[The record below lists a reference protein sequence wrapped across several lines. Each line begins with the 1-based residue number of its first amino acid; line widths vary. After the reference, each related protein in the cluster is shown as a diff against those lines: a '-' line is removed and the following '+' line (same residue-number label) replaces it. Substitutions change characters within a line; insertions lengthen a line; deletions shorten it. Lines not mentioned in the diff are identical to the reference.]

1 MSDKTNAV
9 RKCES
14 AGLDFD
20 LFTYDLGGEAVDGK
34 SVWMCLTYQRW
45 LIMM

>member
-14 AGLDFD
+14 AGRIGLQISVAVVDLSKVVAFD
-20 LFTYDLGGEAVDGK
+20 VAEITSNSL
-34 SVWMCLTYQRW
+34 
-45 LIMM
+45 